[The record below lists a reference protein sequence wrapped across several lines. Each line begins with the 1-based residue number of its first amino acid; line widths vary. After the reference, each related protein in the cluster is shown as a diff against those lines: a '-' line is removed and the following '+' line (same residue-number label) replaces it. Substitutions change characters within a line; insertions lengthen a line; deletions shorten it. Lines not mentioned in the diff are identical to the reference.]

1 MPVTEGLSH
10 EEIRELL
17 GAYVVGALADENER
31 TAVTAHLEGCEECR
45 AEERDLR
52 LAAEQLRQE
61 RAEWDEAAQE
71 VWERVRDEVR
81 RRPRDAG
88 PPT

>member
-1 MPVTEGLSH
+1 MTEGLSH

-17 GAYVVGALADENER
+17 GAYVVDALADETER
-31 TAVTAHLEGCEECR
+31 EAVTAHLEWCEECQ

-52 LAAEQLRQE
+52 LVAEQLRRE

-71 VWERVRDEVR
+71 VWERVRDEIR
-81 RRPRDAG
+81 RRPRDGG

>member
-1 MPVTEGLSH
+1 MTEGLSH

-17 GAYVVGALADENER
+17 GAYVVGALADETER
-31 TAVTAHLEGCEECR
+31 EAVAAHLEWCEECQ
-45 AEERDLR
+45 AEENDLR

-71 VWERVRDEVR
+71 VWERVRAEVR
-81 RRPRDAG
+81 RRPRNG
-88 PPT
+88 GTPT

>member
-10 EEIRELL
+10 EQIRALL
-17 GAYVVGALADENER
+17 GAYVVGAWADGTER
-31 TAVTAHLEGCEECR
+31 GAVTAHLEWCEECQ

-52 LAAEQLRQE
+52 LAAEQLRRE
-61 RAEWDEAAQE
+61 RAEGDESAQE

-81 RRPRDAG
+81 RRPRDGG